1 MTLIF
6 KKKQPVSSSE
16 LELSILSIGVIKGN
30 TEKDMRV
37 IN

>member
-6 KKKQPVSSSE
+6 KKKQLVSSSE

-30 TEKDMRV
+30 IEKDMRV

>member
-30 TEKDMRV
+30 IEKDMCV
-37 IN
+37 MN